1 MSFYPKSGSGKARN
15 DVTSSPDH
23 IQHLEKWMEDRGGVR
38 WRDKAR
44 GKDVCGGGHPLGT
57 DYLPPD
63 CWTGTDNKK
72 ILIVNSQGAVTR
84 GGKGE
89 GGTLFSCYV
98 AERKSKRGLDRD
110 NKTPGISPYRTLAE
124 KLISVYLFRHHFRR
138 TLLFLAKS
146 SRLPKRRP
154 RGSWGVQIAN

>member
-1 MSFYPKSGSGKARN
+1 MSLPHLTTFSIWRN
-15 DVTSSPDH
+15 GWE
-23 IQHLEKWMEDRGGVR
+23 IGGGVR

-72 ILIVNSQGAVTR
+72 ILIVHSQGAVTR

-89 GGTLFSCYV
+89 GGTFLSCYV
-98 AERKSKRGLDRD
+98 AEGKSKRGLDRD
-110 NKTPGISPYRTLAE
+110 NKTPGISPYGTLAE
-124 KLISVYLFRHHFRR
+124 KLISVYLFRHHFSGRQGGR
-138 TLLFLAKS
+138 YCF
-146 SRLPKRRP
+146 LPKVVGCQNAGREEAE
-154 RGSWGVQIAN
+154 GYK